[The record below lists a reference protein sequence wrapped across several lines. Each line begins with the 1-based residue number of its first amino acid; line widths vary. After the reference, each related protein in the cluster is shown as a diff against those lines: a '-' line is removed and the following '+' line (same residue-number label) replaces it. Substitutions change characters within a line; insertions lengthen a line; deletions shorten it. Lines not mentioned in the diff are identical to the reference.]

1 MADDITAEPRIPA
14 EEMGTLLELI
24 RGSDSVEL
32 KLSVPAQSQR
42 ATIANL
48 PLDPVEAQPRQVF
61 FFETPDLRLN
71 QAGIV
76 VRARRIQGG
85 RGDTVVKLRPVV
97 PAELPPEVRRS
108 AAFNVEVDALPGG
121 FVCSG
126 SMKGRSTGQEIRDAV
141 GGKVPLRKIFTRE
154 QRAFFKAH
162 APADLTFEDLMPLG
176 PTFLLKAVFEPKGLG
191 RRLVA
196 EMWLYPDG
204 SRILELS
211 TKCLPGEAFQVAA
224 EARAYLASRGVPISG
239 NQQTK
244 TKTALE
250 YFSAEL
256 RAKEEPSP
264 EPVRASARARGA
276 GGRFVKAS
284 AAPGTPAPRR

>member
-1 MADDITAEPRIPA
+1 VATDYANPAPSIPA
-14 EEMGTLLELI
+14 DQMGTLLDLI

-42 ATIANL
+42 ATISNL
-48 PLDPVEAQPRQVF
+48 PLDPVEAQPRQIF

-71 QAGIV
+71 QAGVV

-97 PAELPPEVRRS
+97 PDELPTEVRRS
-108 AAFNVEVDALPGG
+108 PSFNVEVDALPGG

-141 GGKVPLRKIFTRE
+141 GGKIPLRKIFTRE

-162 APADLTFEDLMPLG
+162 APADLTFETLVPLG
-176 PTFLLKAVFEPKGLG
+176 PTFILKAVFEPKGFD

-211 TKCLPGEAFQVAA
+211 TKCLPKEAFQVAA
-224 EARAYLASRGVPISG
+224 EVRAYLANRGVPISG

-250 YFSAEL
+250 YFAAEL
-256 RAKEEPSP
+256 RPVEEPAP
-264 EPVRASARARGA
+264 APASGRARGP
-276 GGRFVKAS
+276 GGRFVKAG
-284 AAPGTPAPRR
+284 ATPGSPAPRR